1 MKPRHVPIR
10 TCTGCR
16 EEHPK
21 RELIRVVRTPGGSV
35 VVDPSGKQPGRG
47 AYVCHRPDCWST
59 ALQGSLAH
67 VLKTT
72 LTAVD
77 RAALERFAADELA
90 PKAPAAIVSSGG

>member
-21 RELIRVVRTPGGSV
+21 RELIRVVRTPAGAV
-35 VVDPSGKQPGRG
+35 VVDPSGKLPGRG
-47 AYVCHRPDCWST
+47 AYVCRRPDCWST
-59 ALQGSLAH
+59 ALRGSLAH

-77 RAALERFAADELA
+77 RAELERFAAEELA
-90 PKAPAAIVSSGG
+90 HETPVAAASAGG

>member
-1 MKPRHVPIR
+1 MKPRHIPIR

-21 RELIRVVRTPGGSV
+21 RELIRVVRTPSGSV

-47 AYVCHRPDCWST
+47 AYVCRRPDCWST
-59 ALQGSLAH
+59 ALRGSLAH

-72 LTAVD
+72 LTAGD
-77 RAALERFAADELA
+77 RAALERFAAEELLSET
-90 PKAPAAIVSSGG
+90 PAAMVPAEG

>member
-21 RELIRVVRTPGGSV
+21 RELVRVVRTPGGPV
-35 VVDPSGKQPGRG
+35 VVDLSGKAPGRG
-47 AYVCHRPDCWST
+47 AYVCRRPECWDT
-59 ALQGSLAH
+59 ALRGSLAH

-77 RAALERFAADELA
+77 RAALERFAAEELA
-90 PKAPAAIVSSGG
+90 PEAPATAVSTGG